1 MARLLY
7 RGCAPGLDVM
17 ELQECLNNARLAVGE
32 GSAFATLTVD
42 GAFGPKTHDRVLEFQ
57 RAHGLAPD
65 GVVGSQ
71 TWGRLDA
78 VLSTVAGLVLNRPL
92 GGGGNPGA
100 GNGKQ
105 GPVYGKPE
113 TGNGKQSGGGTDAG
127 GKQTAGNGKQSGNG
141 GAQGSYGGKQNPGW
155 GVGSGKGSPGSGKGS
170 AGGGGA
176 GKGGWG

>member
-7 RGCAPGLDVM
+7 RGCTPGLDVM

-113 TGNGKQSGGGTDAG
+113 TGNGKQSG
-127 GKQTAGNGKQSGNG
+127 NG

>member
-7 RGCAPGLDVM
+7 RGCTPGLDVM
-17 ELQECLNNARLAVGE
+17 ELQDCLNNATLAVGE
-32 GSAFATLTVD
+32 GSAFAALTAD

-57 RAHGLAPD
+57 RAHSLAPD

-71 TWGRLDA
+71 TWAGLDA
-78 VLSTVAGLVLNRPL
+78 VLSTVAGLVVNRPL

-113 TGNGKQSGGGTDAG
+113 PGNGKQTGGGPVDG
-127 GKQTAGNGKQSGNG
+127 GKQTAGNGKQSGYG
-141 GAQGSYGGKQNPGW
+141 GPQGQYGGKQNPGW
-155 GVGSGKGSPGSGKGS
+155 GGGSGKGSPGSGKGS
-170 AGGGGA
+170 GGGGGA
-176 GKGGWG
+176 GKGGW